1 MERVKHLKQIGAN
14 KQKILKQM
22 RNGGKDMKVN
32 SGINMKKQLTNRQI
46 NSQKIEDFQR
56 NEKNLN

>member
-14 KQKILKQM
+14 IQKILKQM